1 MNRCR
6 LSNKV
11 KLTLKRGTVV
21 DPDSGQKEAHV
32 YTESGIKYTAVL
44 SKIEIQ
50 TENKNSYYKLQLLE
64 SDKGSNYWVFLS
76 WGRIGT
82 NIGDNKLENF
92 NNVDLAQKAFF
103 KQYKE
108 KTGNKWN
115 SQDRFEKL
123 PGYYYPIEIDYGSDL
138 IKLIFDEKAMNK
150 VVLEFELNTQ
160 KMPLGKLSKKQI
172 QSAYDV
178 LNELQTLINESDPEV
193 LKFIDASNK
202 FYTFVPHSFGVDAP
216 PVLKDTE
223 TIKQKIVMLDSF
235 MEMEIAYT
243 VKASGSEH
251 TDGFYTEID
260 VLSPES
266 EEFKIIE
273 TYSKNTHG
281 EPHNNFSLDIKN
293 IHTIKRHG
301 EDKRFEAFKKLHN
314 HKLLWH
320 DYKTTSLAEI
330 LTQGL
335 RIAPPEAPVDDYM
348 FGKGIYFAD
357 MVSKSANYYCTTP
370 DNSTG
375 LLLLCDVALGNMY
388 ERTQAEYVKKLPED
402 KHSTKGIGRIEP
414 DPKSSK
420 TLEGIEVPIGKGVA
434 SEKISSALPY
444 NKYIVY
450 DVAQVNVKYL
460 LRVDFKNV

>member
-21 DPDSGQKEAHV
+21 DPDSSQKEAHV

-64 SDKGSNYWVFLS
+64 SDKGSNYWVFRS

-223 TIKQKIVMLDSF
+223 TIKV
-235 MEMEIAYT
+235 
-243 VKASGSEH
+243 G
-251 TDGFYTEID
+251 
-260 VLSPES
+260 
-266 EEFKIIE
+266 EF
-273 TYSKNTHG
+273 
-281 EPHNNFSLDIKN
+281 
-293 IHTIKRHG
+293 
-301 EDKRFEAFKKLHN
+301 
-314 HKLLWH
+314 
-320 DYKTTSLAEI
+320 
-330 LTQGL
+330 
-335 RIAPPEAPVDDYM
+335 
-348 FGKGIYFAD
+348 
-357 MVSKSANYYCTTP
+357 
-370 DNSTG
+370 
-375 LLLLCDVALGNMY
+375 
-388 ERTQAEYVKKLPED
+388 
-402 KHSTKGIGRIEP
+402 
-414 DPKSSK
+414 
-420 TLEGIEVPIGKGVA
+420 
-434 SEKISSALPY
+434 
-444 NKYIVY
+444 
-450 DVAQVNVKYL
+450 
-460 LRVDFKNV
+460 